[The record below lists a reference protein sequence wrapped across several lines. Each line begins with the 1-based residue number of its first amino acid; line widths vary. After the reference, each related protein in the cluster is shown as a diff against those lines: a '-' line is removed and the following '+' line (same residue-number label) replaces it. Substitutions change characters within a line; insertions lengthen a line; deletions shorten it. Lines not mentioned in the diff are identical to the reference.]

1 MLIAESPVLIQIK
14 ADREAVRL
22 NANMGIGS
30 TVTRQLLRLI
40 PPPARFVQP
49 LRALPQPLLQRGTE
63 RLIDL
68 VLAGPLAAGALDD
81 VAGRRLGVQVTDLG
95 LRWVVAI
102 GERRIEVLGPDA
114 EAESTVRG
122 SATDLLLLASR
133 LEDADTLFFQRRLQ
147 LTGDTELGLAVR
159 NLLDQLA
166 WETIPLWLRIALN
179 RGARLARAA
188 RAAYRGDA
196 GELTSK

>member
-1 MLIAESPVLIQIK
+1 MLIAASPALIQIK

-30 TVTRQLLRLI
+30 TVTRRLLRLI
-40 PPPARFVQP
+40 PPPAWFVQP

-81 VAGRRLGVQVTDLG
+81 LAGRRLGIEVTDLE

-102 GERRIEVLGPDA
+102 GERRIEVLGPDT
-114 EAESTVRG
+114 ETESTVRG
-122 SATDLLLLASR
+122 SITDLLLLASR

-159 NLLDQLA
+159 NLLDQLP
-166 WETIPLWLRIALN
+166 WEKMPLGLRIVLN
-179 RGARLARAA
+179 RGAQLARYA
-188 RAAYRGDA
+188 RAAYRGEA
-196 GELTSK
+196 AKLTST